1 MKALL
6 DLEVDVKLGTKVTTS
21 RELPDQRQEL
31 SLSDGDIIETD
42 LYIPTFGLIPNS
54 SYMPAQYLN
63 AKGFVMVD
71 ESLKV
76 KGANDIWAIGD
87 VSDVEAAQFISC
99 DRQSVY
105 LAKALASVLSNKT
118 VLPYKVASSRMHS
131 LFLLLPGAKA
141 DCCSGFMGLQIGKK
155 AGTGHYG
162 SMRLPGF
169 MFVWARKTLL
179 IEKLKGTVDGSLF

>member
-6 DLEVDVKLGTKVTTS
+6 NLGVNTKLGTKVNAS
-21 RELPDQRQEL
+21 HELSDHGQEV
-31 SLSDGDIIETD
+31 SLSDGDIIKAD

-63 AKGFVMVD
+63 AKDFVMVD

-76 KGANDIWAIGD
+76 VGANDIWAIGD

-105 LAKALASVLSNKT
+105 LAKALTLALSNKAT
-118 VLPYKVASSRMHS
+118 LPYKVASSRMFS
-131 LFLLLPGAKA
+131 SPLLLTRTTRLTIYRIHGLA
-141 DCCSGFMGLQIGKK
+141 DRQESWDRPLWEHE
-155 AGTGHYG
+155 T
-162 SMRLPGF
+162 SRLHVRVGEEDA
-169 MFVWARKTLL
+169 VYR
-179 IEKLKGTVDGSLF
+179 EHERDG